1 MFKSI
6 FHKALNLY
14 LVRLWNHA
22 RIRSWNQPVL
32 INKCKPSAPVNVVD
46 ILGCPHQDFGLFIPD
61 GRIKTLKQTKN
72 IFSVQHRFF
81 LSPLY
86 ITLYTRAYRN
96 REVLLLVKYCPGAW

>member
-1 MFKSI
+1 MFESI

-72 IFSVQHRFF
+72 IFSV
-81 LSPLY
+81 
-86 ITLYTRAYRN
+86 
-96 REVLLLVKYCPGAW
+96 